1 MKSRILKEYNI
12 DYGEEENDASEDLWC
27 CRCWCCSRSR
37 NRSLSSSYYQNDDT
51 GDEIINETM
60 IDDDLSESGDELDDD
75 NENNNNQK
83 VEILDQYG
91 FPIDPNDAE
100 ARIQLENHSDSDIKK
115 RKSIKNVR
123 IQNSPSDSVR
133 HYRSCSLIKKLRLY
147 KWRYS
152 SFINSPRV
160 CFIYDTFF
168 YTIFLLLFS
177 YMILCKFVYYV
188 DELNDDEETK
198 SHLLAGSNNSNQSSE
213 IITNMNISVEPAMR
227 NQRQVT
233 MPSRLEYT
241 LMIWVF
247 IYLIEEVKQVIHFYL
262 RLF

>member
-12 DYGEEENDASEDLWC
+12 DYGEEENDISEDLWC
-27 CRCWCCSRSR
+27 CRCWCCARSSD
-37 NRSLSSSYYQNDDT
+37 RSLSSSYYQDDET

-60 IDDDLSESGDELDDD
+60 IDDDLSESSDELNDD
-75 NENNNNQK
+75 NEGNNNNK

-100 ARIQLENHSDSDIKK
+100 ARIQLENHSETTNKGRSL
-115 RKSIKNVR
+115 KNVR
-123 IQNSPSDSVR
+123 IQNEQSNSAK
-133 HYRSCSLIKKLRLY
+133 HYRSCSLIKKIRLY

-188 DELNDDEETK
+188 DELNKDEETK
-198 SHLLAGSNNSNQSSE
+198 TQSHLLAGSNTSNQSSE
-213 IITNMNISVEPAMR
+213 MIANMNISVEPALR

-247 IYLIEEVKQVIHFYL
+247 IYLIEEVKQVYFNYL
-262 RLF
+262 H